1 MCVSSPGL
9 SRVHVNVLEKAVIY
23 HIIKKT
29 KQKQITQAKCIKHFS
44 LAWVLVIRPFFERT
58 NSLLAS

>member
-29 KQKQITQAKCIKHFS
+29 KQKTKNPSKVHQTLFTS
-44 LAWVLVIRPFFERT
+44 LSFGDKT
-58 NSLLAS
+58 LL